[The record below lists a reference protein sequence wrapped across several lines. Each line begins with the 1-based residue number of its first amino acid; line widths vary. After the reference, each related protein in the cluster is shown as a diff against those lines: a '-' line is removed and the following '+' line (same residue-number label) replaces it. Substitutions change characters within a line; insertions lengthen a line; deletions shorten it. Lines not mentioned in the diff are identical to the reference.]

1 MPAPFRLSDLVET
14 PNNRHP
20 IAALRTQL
28 AMAEADRCGLY
39 ARIAAGHIEAKDT
52 VRRVNAK
59 VYALRHSLDEM
70 LLARFPFETI
80 NGSRLCTNDE
90 DDMLDAGLHALE
102 RLEQGV
108 DDSAA
113 FRAPVHA
120 ADKAPAFSFLTG
132 GL

>member
-1 MPAPFRLSDLVET
+1 MPALASLISATQSRDPLTVVRM
-14 PNNRHP
+14 
-20 IAALRTQL
+20 QL

-39 ARIAAGHIEAKDT
+39 SRIAAGHIEARDT
-52 VRRVNAK
+52 VRRVNAR
-59 VYALRHSLDEM
+59 VYALRHSLDEA
-70 LLARFPFETI
+70 LLSRFPFETI

-108 DDSAA
+108 DDTAA
-113 FRAPVHA
+113 HRAPVHR
-120 ADKAPAFSFLTG
+120 ADEVRAFSFLTG